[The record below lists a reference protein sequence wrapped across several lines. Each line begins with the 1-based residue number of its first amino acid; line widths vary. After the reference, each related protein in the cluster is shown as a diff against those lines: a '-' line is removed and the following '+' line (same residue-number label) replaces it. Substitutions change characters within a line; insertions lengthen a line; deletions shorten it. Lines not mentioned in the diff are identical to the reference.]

1 MGTGPD
7 PHAPGWE
14 RIIYRFE
21 RVIIFTLMA
30 LLMAIIAISTVELA
44 WLLVRDLSTVGQLL
58 FDVHEM
64 FEVFGFFLLVLIGVE
79 LLLSLKT
86 YVSAGIVH
94 VEVVLEVAL
103 IAMAQKIIVLDI
115 HQAGALSVLSL
126 AALVVALAVAYWLMR
141 AARLR
146 DRAASGKRNGAET

>member
-1 MGTGPD
+1 MGIGHD
-7 PHAPGWE
+7 PGTPAWE
-14 RIIYRFE
+14 RALGRFE

-30 LLMAIIAISTVELA
+30 LLMVIVAISTVELA
-44 WLLVRDLSTVGQLL
+44 WVLVRDLSSVGQML
-58 FDVHEM
+58 FDVEEM
-64 FEVFGFFLLVLIGVE
+64 FEVFGLFLLVLIGVE

-103 IAMAQKIIVLDI
+103 IAVAQKIIVLDV
-115 HQAGALSVLSL
+115 HRAEALSLISL
-126 AALVVALAVAYWLMR
+126 AAMVVALAIAYWLMR

-146 DRAASGKRNGAET
+146 DRPSP

>member
-7 PHAPGWE
+7 PRAPAWE
-14 RIIYRFE
+14 RFIYRFE
-21 RVIIFTLMA
+21 RVIIFSLMA

-44 WLLVRDLSTVGQLL
+44 WLLVRDLSTVGQML

-146 DRAASGKRNGAET
+146 DRAASAEEKRG